1 MTAHKA
7 ASLPNRIE
15 PKLATGT
22 AEPFR
27 NGAHRFMLSFNLHL
41 PSGISS
47 SWFCGIQPIVF
58 PPSLKHMLSGGNTP
72 RPAETCRKGCGESRS
87 ENKELL
93 VECNPPRAR

>member
-7 ASLPNRIE
+7 ASLPNRNE

-27 NGAHRFMLSFNLHL
+27 NEAHRIMFSFHLHL

-47 SWFCGIQPIVF
+47 SWFCGMHPIVF

-72 RPAETCRKGCGESRS
+72 KPAETCKKGCGESRS
-87 ENKELL
+87 VNKELKIYS
-93 VECNPPRAR
+93 